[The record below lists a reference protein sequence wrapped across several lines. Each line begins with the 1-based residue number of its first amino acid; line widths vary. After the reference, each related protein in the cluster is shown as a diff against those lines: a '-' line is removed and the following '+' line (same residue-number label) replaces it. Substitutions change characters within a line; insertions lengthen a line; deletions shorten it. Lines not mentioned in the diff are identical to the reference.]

1 MSKSTEIRARCL
13 PSLRRALELMAEL
26 EQRSLPEM
34 LRQVVREAAE
44 LRGLW
49 PPSRNDKQTQTR
61 SQEVRYE

>member
-44 LRGLW
+44 LRRLW
-49 PPSRNDKQTQTR
+49 PLTEKQV
-61 SQEVRYE
+61 QEVEQ